1 MKFSK
6 KILALILM
14 LAVTTLPACGNGSD
28 EAQGSVATE
37 TTEEKADALDLT
49 GSWIAETQ
57 GSGYYLAGFIHGDLI
72 ELHWVSSTDQH
83 GSVYWAGTYK
93 APKEATDSYSWS
105 SERDEDI
112 MATTSHGAPD
122 ASRHFSYQDGKLVLE
137 AGQQGY
143 EVILVPSETDYTYLA
158 VEGIDQDDKDDKKDK
173 KDKDS
178 KKDKDDKKDKPS
190 DTSVS
195 NIEAAKAETVKNVK
209 LVDSGYAIEHV
220 CNGISMVY

>member
-14 LAVTTLPACGNGSD
+14 LAVTTLPACGNGGD

-57 GSGYYLAGFIHGDLI
+57 GSGYYLAGVIHGDLI

-93 APKEATDSYSWS
+93 APKEATDSYSWN

-122 ASRHFSYQDGKLVLE
+122 ASRHFSYQDG
-137 AGQQGY
+137 
-143 EVILVPSETDYTYLA
+143 
-158 VEGIDQDDKDDKKDK
+158 
-173 KDKDS
+173 
-178 KKDKDDKKDKPS
+178 
-190 DTSVS
+190 
-195 NIEAAKAETVKNVK
+195 
-209 LVDSGYAIEHV
+209 
-220 CNGISMVY
+220 